1 MTYIIQYKASPLH
14 SWQRSYNAVATK
26 ILPVKTFLSTY
37 AFATREEA
45 EAEAAEQQK
54 YMGGKYEYRV
64 FPEALSEVEALDK
77 IKAVL
82 DAPTPKT
89 KLEQIKAMPLWMML
103 RFSRLLLWRVPC
115 ITKGTEG
122 KF

>member
-45 EAEAAEQQK
+45 EAEAGRA
-54 YMGGKYEYRV
+54 
-64 FPEALSEVEALDK
+64 AK
-77 IKAVL
+77 IYG
-82 DAPTPKT
+82 
-89 KLEQIKAMPLWMML
+89 W
-103 RFSRLLLWRVPC
+103 
-115 ITKGTEG
+115 
-122 KF
+122 

>member
-89 KLEQIKAMPLWMML
+89 KLEQIKAICGACP
-103 RFSRLLLWRVPC
+103 V
-115 ITKGTEG
+115 
-122 KF
+122 